1 MITKFFV
8 TTMRF
13 RRSNMKLPVLFKN
26 NKKMCSDIEKTGIV
40 DCIDD
45 LKPTVFSASDCLMG
59 TWAQWEE
66 WAACSKPC
74 GRGIQYRLRE
84 NQVDANSADQEEC
97 PSQVETQEC
106 NPQQCG

>member
-40 DCIDD
+40 LMIT
-45 LKPTVFSASDCLMG
+45 LFSF
-59 TWAQWEE
+59 
-66 WAACSKPC
+66 
-74 GRGIQYRLRE
+74 
-84 NQVDANSADQEEC
+84 
-97 PSQVETQEC
+97 
-106 NPQQCG
+106 